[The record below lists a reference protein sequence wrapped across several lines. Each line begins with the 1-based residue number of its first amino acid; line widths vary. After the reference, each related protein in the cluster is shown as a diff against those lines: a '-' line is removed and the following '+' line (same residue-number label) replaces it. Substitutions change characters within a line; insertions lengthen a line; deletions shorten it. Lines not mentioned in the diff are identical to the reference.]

1 MSRKKRK
8 SRRKTILQLHKIL
21 GLTTGIV
28 LFIVSITG
36 CLWVFKEEIES
47 FYDDHKY
54 VTPLDQEILSASKI
68 KELAEKIIPNRSIH
82 GVIYGKPN
90 EAIEVVFYEAE
101 PELFYHSVFLNPYS
115 GTLIKKINNDSG
127 FFGFVLKGHLRLW
140 LPDAIGSRIVSYS
153 ILLFLIILISGL
165 FLWWPRNKK
174 NWRQRLKFDWNKKT
188 RWKRKNFDLH
198 TVTGFYVSSFGLV
211 LAFTGCV
218 MAFNWFYFIA
228 YKATGGDKAPQF
240 IIPESMHTARVEEN
254 QSPPY
259 DQLIPML
266 YKTYT
271 DAKSFE
277 LHYPENDTT
286 SVLVEVSN
294 SKGLYYN
301 MDYLFFD
308 QNTLQEMETTSIYG
322 KYKDA
327 KFADKVIRM
336 NYDIHIGAIGG
347 IVGKI
352 IAFLVSLICASLPV
366 SGFLLWYGKAYKS
379 KENVTS
385 NPRTILSKVNE
396 NPI

>member
-1 MSRKKRK
+1 MFSAKKK
-8 SRRKTILQLHKIL
+8 NTRKTILQLHKIL
-21 GLTTGIV
+21 GLATGIV

-36 CLWVFKEEIES
+36 CLWVFKDEIES
-47 FYDDHKY
+47 FYDDYTY
-54 VTPLDQEILSASKI
+54 VTPQEKGFIAPSLVKNI
-68 KELAEKIIPNRSIH
+68 AEGIIPDKIIH
-82 GVIYGKPN
+82 GVVYGKPN
-90 EAIEVVFYEAE
+90 EAIEVVFYQSE
-101 PELFYHSVFLNPYS
+101 PEIFYQSVFLNPYT
-115 GTLIKKINNDSG
+115 GDFIKRINNDSG

-140 LPDAIGSRIVSYS
+140 LPDAIGSRVVSYS
-153 ILLFLIILISGL
+153 ILLFLIIMVSGI
-165 FLWWPRNKK
+165 FLWWPRNNK
-174 NWRQRLKFDWNKKT
+174 NWRQRLKFDWNSKT

-198 TVTGFYVSSFGLV
+198 TVTGFYISSFGLI

-240 IIPESMHTARVEEN
+240 IMPKNISKNSVDPVQN
-254 QSPPY
+254 PLY
-259 DQLIPML
+259 DELIPFL
-266 YKTYT
+266 YKKYT
-271 DAKSFE
+271 NAKSFE
-277 LHYPENDTT
+277 LHYPENDST

-308 QNTLQEMETTSIYG
+308 QNTLQEIETTSIYG

-352 IAFLVSLICASLPV
+352 IAFLISLICASLPI
-366 SGFLLWYGKAYKS
+366 SGILLWYGRTYKR
-379 KENVTS
+379 K
-385 NPRTILSKVNE
+385 PRNLSKIK
-396 NPI
+396 PSYDTL